1 MKIKKFTAKN
11 VHGVIPFNIA
21 FNADLTFLIGI
32 NGSGKTSAL
41 KLILGLI
48 SPSYLYLNLIDF
60 ETAELVCTSDN
71 GKEIKITAKVSGEEN
86 GKLTL
91 TYINENK
98 DKFED
103 EFEKIPYRYIENKI
117 DEEINERFAPHIRKF
132 EISNVVKQIRGI
144 ATPIFLGLD
153 RRINEERE
161 KFLDRRRGVF
171 PPYQYNRMSQD
182 DAINFSLRD
191 IQELIFNYIRQLPFK
206 QNRFTEEF
214 KSKIFSTSFD
224 FVESIEGLEKVD
236 TNEIQSKKES
246 VQKAIENLNIG
257 DINKK
262 ILEFFDKIQAVGE
275 TASPILKRKTGAKSK
290 EEIDIINK
298 WFVNSPQLRRI
309 NSIITLSQE
318 YQSKITELT
327 GAALV

>member
-11 VHGVIPFNIA
+11 VHGVISFNIA

-91 TYINENK
+91 TYIDENK

-103 EFEKIPYRYIENKI
+103 KFEKIPYRYIENKI

-144 ATPIFLGLD
+144 ATPVFLGLD

-171 PPYQYNRMSQD
+171 PPHQYSRMSQD

-236 TNEIQSKKES
+236 TNEIQLKKES

-257 DINKK
+257 D
-262 ILEFFDKIQAVGE
+262 Q
-275 TASPILKRKTGAKSK
+275 
-290 EEIDIINK
+290 
-298 WFVNSPQLRRI
+298 
-309 NSIITLSQE
+309 
-318 YQSKITELT
+318 
-327 GAALV
+327 